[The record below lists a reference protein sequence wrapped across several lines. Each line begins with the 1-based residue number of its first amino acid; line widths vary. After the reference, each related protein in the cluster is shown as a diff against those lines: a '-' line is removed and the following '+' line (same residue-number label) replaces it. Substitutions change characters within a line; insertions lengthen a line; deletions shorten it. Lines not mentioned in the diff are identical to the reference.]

1 MGKKKIK
8 NCFKY
13 FDFFGT
19 FFYLRYKGKRKYKS
33 TFGGI
38 IFILFVITT
47 VIFSIISLHSFFR
60 KDNISIIYYNTQIS
74 PTDNISFY
82 NYSYGI
88 GFLGSCDKE
97 NDVFSRLFEYDF
109 NYVVMNNSLLNR
121 TMIKYKIGKHKC
133 NHSDFFYKSTNILDS
148 MRINNIYYCPD
159 YTKNVINGIYTDEIF
174 RYFELTL
181 KAKYIQEEDYDKYYK
196 LLSINDCKFHLF
208 VPSLTIDVYNFFK
221 PFDYTFNDLFF
232 QLNPTTHIKRN
243 VFYKI
248 HKFQSSNDYFFDTF
262 KTENYIDYS
271 KYDDYAS
278 YKSKESFSQKYED
291 FNTFATIY
299 LRADSVRTNIERRYQ
314 KISECIAQ
322 ISGIFST
329 LFIFLRLIM
338 SYVNNFKANNNIFR
352 NIFKFKN
359 IKDTASY
366 SLIQNIKRKISVK
379 KVKRLER
386 ISMME
391 EFGSFRPGQSVNQLK
406 LIFFE
411 HHSHSSESKNYRSE
425 NKCTLN
431 MKDDKKENDLNEKN
445 ESNYYFNRNENNIDY
460 KIASNNRSIN
470 NSSSISYINNSKSPF
485 GFIFNNLRTGNIK
498 KNYLI
503 KKNELLL
510 NFNFKETFLY
520 LCCFKKSSPVLKTK
534 IKYLEKAQ
542 SYFFENLDIQMYFK
556 KMYLIE
562 ILNYIIFEPYQNYLL
577 HFLSKPSISISEYNL
592 GFIDYLNKIYKSDY
606 KSDDINEFIKSY
618 NQLIEIKEKSQKDKK
633 LNNIINI
640 EMGYL
645 FG

>member
-1 MGKKKIK
+1 
-8 NCFKY
+8 
-13 FDFFGT
+13 
-19 FFYLRYKGKRKYKS
+19 
-33 TFGGI
+33 
-38 IFILFVITT
+38 
-47 VIFSIISLHSFFR
+47 
-60 KDNISIIYYNTQIS
+60 
-74 PTDNISFY
+74 
-82 NYSYGI
+82 
-88 GFLGSCDKE
+88 
-97 NDVFSRLFEYDF
+97 
-109 NYVVMNNSLLNR
+109 
-121 TMIKYKIGKHKC
+121 
-133 NHSDFFYKSTNILDS
+133 
-148 MRINNIYYCPD
+148 
-159 YTKNVINGIYTDEIF
+159 
-174 RYFELTL
+174 
-181 KAKYIQEEDYDKYYK
+181 
-196 LLSINDCKFHLF
+196 
-208 VPSLTIDVYNFFK
+208 
-221 PFDYTFNDLFF
+221 
-232 QLNPTTHIKRN
+232 
-243 VFYKI
+243 
-248 HKFQSSNDYFFDTF
+248 
-262 KTENYIDYS
+262 
-271 KYDDYAS
+271 
-278 YKSKESFSQKYED
+278 
-291 FNTFATIY
+291 

-485 GFIFNNLRTGNIK
+485 GFIFNNLRTGNNK
-498 KNYLI
+498 KNYSI

-618 NQLIEIKEKSQKDKK
+618 NQLIEIKEKTQKDKK